1 MTLRERFEAKLSQPD
16 ANGCRLWL
24 GSVDSKGNYGH
35 ISVGGRTRGAH
46 QAAAYLKTGRWAG
59 PGEEVLHS
67 CDVKLCCAEEHVSY
81 GTRQRNMADMVARE
95 RNRTPRPG
103 NGSAPENIKIHP
115 DQRPLIVK
123 RYLAGENKSQLA
135 RAYGV
140 TPPRI
145 RQIINEAGHT

>member
-1 MTLRERFEAKLSQPD
+1 MTLRERFEAKLAPPD
-16 ANGCRLWL
+16 ANGCRLWTAAT
-24 GSVDSKGNYGH
+24 DSKGHYGH
-35 ISVGGRTRGAH
+35 FKVGGKHGRVVGAH
-46 QAAAYLKTGRWAG
+46 QVAAFLKTGRWAE

-103 NGSAPENIKIHP
+103 NGYTKIAKEEHSRIA
-115 DQRPLIVK
+115 D
-123 RYLAGENKSQLA
+123 RYRAGENKSQLG

-140 TPPRI
+140 MPSRI
-145 RQIINEAGHT
+145 RQILKEMGID